1 MEAGV
6 ANSVSRSRRRVALV
20 FLLTAGL
27 FTSGIV
33 TDPVRAGAT
42 VPPRGEMF
50 RLTNDD
56 REARDRRALRLNE
69 RLSRYAK
76 RHSRAMAERGE
87 LFHTPDLA
95 AKLKGLHWTIG
106 GENVGVG
113 DDLPSLES
121 AFMASTPH
129 RKNILRRGFAKT
141 AIGVVESGGNFW
153 VTVIFYG

>member
-1 MEAGV
+1 V
-6 ANSVSRSRRRVALV
+6 AISVSRSRRQVALV
-20 FLLTAGL
+20 FLLAAAL
-27 FTSGIV
+27 LASGIV
-33 TDPVRAGAT
+33 TDPTRAGAT
-42 VPPRGEMF
+42 VPLRGEML

-56 REARDRRALRLNE
+56 REAKDRRELRLNE

-76 RHSRAMAERGE
+76 RHSRAMAERKE

-95 AKLKGLHWTIG
+95 AKLKGLNWTIG

-113 DDLPSLES
+113 SDLPSLES

-129 RKNILRRGFAKT
+129 RRNILRRGFAKT
-141 AIGVVESGGNFW
+141 AIGVVESGGRVW

>member
-1 MEAGV
+1 V
-6 ANSVSRSRRRVALV
+6 AISVSRSKRQAALV
-20 FLLTAGL
+20 FLLAAVL
-27 FTSGIV
+27 LASGIV
-33 TDPVRAGAT
+33 TDPAPAGAT

-56 REARDRRALRLNE
+56 REAKDRRELRLNE
-69 RLSRYAK
+69 KLSRYAR
-76 RHSRAMAERGE
+76 RHSRAMAERSE

-113 DDLPSLES
+113 ADLPSLES

-129 RKNILRRGFAKT
+129 RRNILRRGFAKT
-141 AIGVVESGGNFW
+141 AIGVVESGGRFW